1 MRVCLISDIFIFQ
14 VVFENLFLFSVQLQ
28 LPQTGYKF
36 ISGLA
41 KLGIMQLDEDY
52 AIDTIECNFERQEQ
66 VQY

>member
-41 KLGIMQLDEDY
+41 KLELCNLIKIMQ
-52 AIDTIECNFERQEQ
+52 
-66 VQY
+66 